1 MFTGLVEE
9 VAQIAALT
17 LRGQQA
23 RLSVSTQL
31 VHQDARLGDSIAVN
45 GICLTVVE
53 IDGQRLSFDAVAETV
68 RRTSL
73 AGLSAGS
80 PVNLERA
87 VAVGGRMGGHYVQ
100 GHVDGTGRLLSVR
113 PEGNGQVF
121 RFATETGLLRYIVPK
136 GSIAVDGISLTV
148 VEVDDSSFS
157 VWIVPHT
164 MGHTNLGKLRPGAT
178 VNLET
183 DVLAKYTEKL
193 LMTARGNLSEDK
205 LKSAGF
211 MDL

>member
-9 VAQIAALT
+9 VGQLAAFQKI
-17 LRGQQA
+17 GPAA
-23 RLSVSTQL
+23 RLTIDTEV
-31 VHQDARLGDSIAVN
+31 VHQDAQLGDSIAVN
-45 GICLTVVE
+45 GVCLTVVE
-53 IDGQRLSFDAVAETV
+53 CHQARLSFDAVAETV

-73 AGLSAGS
+73 GQVQVGG

-87 VAVGGRMGGHYVQ
+87 VAVGARMGGHYVQ
-100 GHVDGTGRLLSVR
+100 GHIDGTGRLRSIQT
-113 PEGNGQVF
+113 EGNGRVF
-121 RFATETGLLRYIVPK
+121 SFDTSTELLRYIVPK

-148 VEVDDSSFS
+148 VEVDETGFT

-164 MGHTNLGKLRPGAT
+164 IAHTNLQHRQPGDL

-193 LMTARGNLSEDK
+193 LNFRGGNLSEGK
-205 LKSAGF
+205 LRSAGY
-211 MDL
+211 LQS

>member
-9 VAQIAALT
+9 VAQIASLT
-17 LRGQQA
+17 VRGQQA
-23 RLSVSTQL
+23 RLTVATEV
-31 VHQDARLGDSIAVN
+31 VHQDARIGDSIAVN
-45 GICLTVVE
+45 GICLTVVAIE
-53 IDGQRLSFDAVAETV
+53 GQRLSFDAVAETV

-73 AGLSAGS
+73 AGLGQGS
-80 PVNLERA
+80 RVNLERA

-100 GHVDGTGRLLSVR
+100 GHVDGTGRLVSIQ
-113 PEGNGQVF
+113 PEGNGNVF
-121 RFATETGLLRYIVPK
+121 RFAAESALLRYIVPK

-148 VEVDDSSFS
+148 VDVDDASFS

-164 MGHTNLGKLRPGAT
+164 MSHTNLGQLRAGAT

-193 LMTARGNLSEDK
+193 LLTARGNLSEDK
-205 LKSAGF
+205 LKTAGF
-211 MDL
+211 IDQ

>member
-23 RLSVSTQL
+23 RLSVSTRV
-31 VHQDARLGDSIAVN
+31 VHQDVSLGDSIAVN

-53 IDGQRLSFDAVAETV
+53 IDGSRLSFDAVAETV

-73 AGLSAGS
+73 AGLSTGS

-87 VAVGGRMGGHYVQ
+87 VPVGGRMGGHYVQ
-100 GHVDGTGRLLSVR
+100 GHVDGTGRLVSIQ
-113 PEGNGQVF
+113 PEGNGKVF
-121 RFATETGLLRYIVPK
+121 RFATESALLRYIVPK

-148 VEVDDSSFS
+148 VDVDDSSFS

-164 MGHTNLGKLRPGAT
+164 IGHTNLGTLRPGAT

-193 LMTARGNLSEDK
+193 LLTTRGNLSEDK
-205 LKSAGF
+205 LKTAGF
-211 MDL
+211 MDQ